1 MAESENIK
9 STFVEYSKFLV
20 LMDESGRLLK

>member
-1 MAESENIK
+1 MADTENIK
-9 STFVEYSKFLV
+9 NTFVEYSKFLV